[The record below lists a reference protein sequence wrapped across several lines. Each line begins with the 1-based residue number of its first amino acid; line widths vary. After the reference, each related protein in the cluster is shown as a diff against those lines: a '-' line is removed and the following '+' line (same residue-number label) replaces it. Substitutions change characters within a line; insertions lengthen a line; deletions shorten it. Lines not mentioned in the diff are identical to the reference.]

1 MPRCRR
7 SATSR
12 SLVVAMTLD
21 DLPDILTVREAAAYL
36 RIGLN
41 SAYALTRQWRLSGG
55 REGLGYVP
63 VGRGQRIPKVELVRF
78 LAKPPVRR
86 TA

>member
-55 REGLGYVP
+55 KEGLGYVP

>member
-1 MPRCRR
+1 
-7 SATSR
+7 
-12 SLVVAMTLD
+12 VVLMSYD
-21 DLPDILTVREAAAYL
+21 ELPDILTVREAAAYL

-63 VGRGQRIPKVELVRF
+63 VGRGQRIPKVEIARF
-78 LAKPPVRR
+78 LAKRPLS
-86 TA
+86 AAG

>member
-1 MPRCRR
+1 MPVLGDP
-7 SATSR
+7 SR
-12 SLVVAMTLD
+12 SLVVPMTLD

-55 REGLGYVP
+55 KEG
-63 VGRGQRIPKVELVRF
+63 
-78 LAKPPVRR
+78 
-86 TA
+86 